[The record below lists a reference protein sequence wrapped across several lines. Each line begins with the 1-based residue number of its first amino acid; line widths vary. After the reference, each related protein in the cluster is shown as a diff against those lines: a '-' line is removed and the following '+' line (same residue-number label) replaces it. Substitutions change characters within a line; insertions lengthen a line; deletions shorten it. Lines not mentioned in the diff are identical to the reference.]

1 MSRRFFRHGELP
13 LVLLALMDDRPM
25 HGYEVM
31 SELTRLFGPH
41 YRPSPGTVY
50 PAIEALEA
58 ERLVAGE
65 EHDGRTIYETTPA
78 GAEALAERAEALA
91 ALEVRTGARVRRA
104 DSLEPALARFG
115 ARLAPLSGRVDPG
128 EVAAVLDRA
137 AAEIESL
144 DGLPTEERGP

>member
-31 SELTRLFGPH
+31 SELSRLFGPH

-78 GAEALAERAEALA
+78 GAEARGQRLGFRIHATVYVAVNLMLVLIWAITGAGYPWFLFPLA
-91 ALEVRTGARVRRA
+91 AWGVGLAAHYATAH
-104 DSLEPALARFG
+104 DSF
-115 ARLAPLSGRVDPG
+115 
-128 EVAAVLDRA
+128 
-137 AAEIESL
+137 
-144 DGLPTEERGP
+144 RGG